1 MGMSRSEAGKLG
13 ANKSTLI
20 ANKQKNDRIE
30 AYNKEKKK
38 CAHCQSDLEYND
50 RHKKFCNSR
59 CSALISNRRRK
70 KIVPCLMC
78 EQPTKSKKK
87 YCSAKCQQNY
97 TKEQDLLIFLKGE
110 HLEAG
115 HARVRSLL
123 IYKYGAKCMVCD
135 WDKKNP
141 ATGKCPIELEH
152 IDGNAKN
159 NSLDNVKLLC
169 PNCHSLTATYKALN
183 KGNGRHKR
191 KLRYQEGKSY

>member
-1 MGMSRSEAGKLG
+1 MTMSRSEAGKLG
-13 ANKSTLI
+13 AEKSRIISALQ
-20 ANKQKNDRIE
+20 KQERIE
-30 AYNKEKKK
+30 KYNLVKNK
-38 CAHCQSDLEYND
+38 CSLCQKDLEYED
-50 RHKKFCNSR
+50 RHKKFCTHN
-59 CSALISNRRRK
+59 CSASFSNEKRK
-70 KIVPCLMC
+70 KIIPCLMC
-78 EQPTKSKKK
+78 QKATKSKKK

-97 TKEQDLLIFLKGE
+97 MKEQDLVKFLNQE
-110 HLEAG
+110 DINLG
-115 HARVRSLL
+115 HSRIRNLL
-123 IYKYGAKCMVCD
+123 IYKYGAKCMVCN